1 MPEETNEPQAPQSLS
16 DRVKALVSL
25 QWFAQF
31 KDVRAIGLL
40 IFLVIALMVS
50 WSGAK
55 VIQTNY
61 DLQKQISQMQQ
72 QNQVDELANNNL
84 KLENQYYNSNQ
95 YLELKARQDFGLG
108 APGEKLIMVPRE
120 VALAHTVATESD
132 KKAATPSSKKPQ
144 YQKNFES
151 WISFFLHRDHSVEL

>member
-1 MPEETNEPQAPQSLS
+1 MPEETADKTPQTLT
-16 DRVKALVSL
+16 DRIKAL
-25 QWFAQF
+25 FALSWVTQF

-72 QNQVDELANNNL
+72 ENQVSELANNNL
-84 KLENQYYNSNQ
+84 KLENQYFNTDQ
-95 YLELKARQDFGLG
+95 YQELKARQDFGLG
-108 APGEKLIMVPRE
+108 APGEKLIMVSRE
-120 VALAHTVATESD
+120 VALAHTVSTDED
-132 KKAATPSSKKPQ
+132 KKVATPSSKKPQ

-151 WISFFLHRDHSVEL
+151 WISFFLHRDQSVEL